1 MLREGQRRI
10 PGSKKRTVDL
20 RQFKTTAVAE
30 EGGVA
35 QWSFRDHRYR
45 PRLAQE
51 EGTLHVPNPTSGGG
65 GASPSLSLA
74 IHPAETISR
83 RSRNEMSQLDLLL
96 RESIFPLL

>member
-20 RQFKTTAVAE
+20 RQFKTAAVTE

-35 QWSFRDHRYR
+35 QWNFRDHRYR

-51 EGTLHVPNPTSGGG
+51 EGTLHVPNPTRG